1 MRRQSDIAEE
11 RRRRA
16 LRNILTQSMASAS
29 SVQIFHTDL
38 FLSCQSGMAITMEL
52 SSLSASTTMVPVL
65 LSQAL
70 ASTHLRESFDIPI
83 RMAFQPIVDLR
94 SKTVFAYE
102 ALLRGKHGEA
112 AATILRHVTEQNRY
126 AFDNACR
133 KQSMI
138 QASQWRVQDGPARLA
153 VNVRANIMCSPE
165 ACVER
170 TLDLADQ
177 LHFPLSK
184 LILEITQHELLLDY
198 VYLNHLVEKFRGY
211 GIHTAIDDFG
221 SSHADLTLLAEVETD
236 IVKIDMTLVRGL
248 NKNPSNCLIV
258 ESIVQQADRF
268 RIQVIAEG
276 VETKAEYEVL
286 SRMGVYLMQ
295 GYYFARPALAHLP
308 PWKAPRTS
316 WQSLQAAPGIRIS
329 PCHAESPSAPLKT
342 ANMAA

>member
-1 MRRQSDIAEE
+1 
-11 RRRRA
+11 
-16 LRNILTQSMASAS
+16 
-29 SVQIFHTDL
+29 
-38 FLSCQSGMAITMEL
+38 MEL
-52 SSLSASTTMVPVL
+52 SSLSAFTTRLPVL
-65 LSQAL
+65 LPDKP
-70 ASTHLRESFDIPI
+70 ASPYFRESFDVPI
-83 RMAFQPIVDLR
+83 RMAFQPIIDLR
-94 SKTVFAYE
+94 CNTVFAYE
-102 ALLRGKHGEA
+102 ALLRGENGEA
-112 AATILRHVTEQNRY
+112 AASIMDQVTEQSHF

-133 KQSMI
+133 KQSII
-138 QASQWRVQDGPARLA
+138 QASQLRVQDGPASLS
-153 VNVRANIMCSPE
+153 VNIRANVMCSPD

-184 LILEITQHELLLDY
+184 LILEITQHESLRDY